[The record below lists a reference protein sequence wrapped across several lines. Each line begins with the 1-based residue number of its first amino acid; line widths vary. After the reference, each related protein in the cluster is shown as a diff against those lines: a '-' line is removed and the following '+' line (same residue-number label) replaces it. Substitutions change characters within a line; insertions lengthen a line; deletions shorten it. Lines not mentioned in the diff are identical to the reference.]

1 MSNSNP
7 KILSG
12 PKLHDEEIID
22 GYTSRLRT
30 ENGWIYKFM
39 KNNGEVENSIY
50 IPDKIKCNEQD
61 F

>member
-1 MSNSNP
+1 
-7 KILSG
+7 
-12 PKLHDEEIID
+12 LHDEEIID

-50 IPDKIKCNEQD
+50 IPDKNEMK
-61 F
+61 